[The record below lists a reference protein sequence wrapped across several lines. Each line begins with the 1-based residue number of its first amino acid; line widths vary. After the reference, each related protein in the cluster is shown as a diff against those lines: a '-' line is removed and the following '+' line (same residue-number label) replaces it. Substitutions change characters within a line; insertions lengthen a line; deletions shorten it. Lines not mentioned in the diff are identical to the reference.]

1 MKILVV
7 GASGFIG
14 KHLLR
19 ALRDRGHEA
28 IGAARHA
35 TAPGWIAADYVRDQ
49 TDSDWL
55 PRLHGIDVVVN
66 CVGILRERGRQTFAA
81 LHDAGPR
88 ALFAACAQAGVRR
101 VIQVS
106 ALGADERARS
116 GYHRSKRAA
125 DAFLATLSLGW
136 TIVRPSLVFGPG
148 GASAALFSE
157 LAALPVIPLP
167 GDGRQ
172 QVQPIHIDDL
182 TALLVAAIE
191 SDAAAH
197 RTLDA
202 VGPRAVTLREWLG
215 ALRTQ
220 LGLGRARFVPVPMP
234 LVRFGARVGAR
245 MPSALLD
252 PETLAMLERGN
263 VADPGATTAMLG
275 HAPRPIE
282 RFIAHEDATGLLTD
296 ARLAW
301 LLPLLRLSVALLWIA
316 TAIVSLGLYPVH
328 ASYAMLTRAG
338 VPEALTPLALYGA
351 AGLDF
356 ALGLGTLLLERRRWL
371 WRAQIAL
378 IVGYSV
384 IITLRL
390 PEYWLHP
397 FGPLTKNL
405 PLLMLIVFLHEME
418 PR

>member
-14 KHLLR
+14 EHLVR

-28 IGAARHA
+28 IGAARRA
-35 TAPGWIAADYVRDQ
+35 TAPGWINADYARDQ
-49 TDSDWL
+49 TDADWL
-55 PRLHGIDVVVN
+55 PRLGGIEVVVN
-66 CVGILRERGRQTFAA
+66 CVGILRERGTQTFAA

-88 ALFAACAQAGVRR
+88 ALFAACLQAGVRR

-106 ALGADERARS
+106 ALGADEHARS

-125 DAFLATLSLGW
+125 DAFLATLPLEW

-148 GASAALFSE
+148 GASASLFSQ
-157 LAALPVIPLP
+157 LAALPLIPLP
-167 GDGRQ
+167 GDGGQ
-172 QVQPIHIDDL
+172 QVQPTHIDDL
-182 TALLVAAIE
+182 IALLVATIE
-191 SDAAAH
+191 SDAAVH
-197 RTLDA
+197 RTIDA
-202 VGPRAVTLREWLG
+202 VGPRAVTLHEWLG

-220 LGLGRARFVPVPMP
+220 LGLGRAHFVPVPMP
-234 LVRFGARVGAR
+234 LVRLGARLGRR
-245 MPSALLD
+245 MPGALLD
-252 PETLAMLERGN
+252 PETLDMLEQGN
-263 VADPGATTAMLG
+263 VADPGGATAMLG
-275 HAPRPIE
+275 HAPRPVE
-282 RFIAHEDATGLLTD
+282 RFIAREDSTGLVTA

-316 TAIVSLGLYPVH
+316 TAIVSLGLYPVQE
-328 ASYAMLTRAG
+328 SYAMLMRAG

-351 AGLDF
+351 AGLDLAF
-356 ALGLGTLLLERRRWL
+356 GLGTLLLQRRRWL
-371 WRAQIAL
+371 WRAQIVL

-384 IITLRL
+384 IIALRL